1 MPRRHSPW
9 LQETKIKEKGAC
21 SIVFTLV
28 ERACVSNGE
37 EERDEVLPF
46 TLALLQSAGSQSDES
61 WGSTEMAMLSSQHPL
76 MEVEERLVGAAV
88 GGEGRAL
95 AVVWE
100 EMGDGD
106 KR

>member
-1 MPRRHSPW
+1 MARSARVEHLRAMPRRRSPW

-37 EERDEVLPF
+37 ERDEVLLF

-61 WGSTEMAMLSSQHPL
+61 
-76 MEVEERLVGAAV
+76 
-88 GGEGRAL
+88 
-95 AVVWE
+95 
-100 EMGDGD
+100 
-106 KR
+106 

>member
-1 MPRRHSPW
+1 
-9 LQETKIKEKGAC
+9 
-21 SIVFTLV
+21 
-28 ERACVSNGE
+28 
-37 EERDEVLPF
+37 
-46 TLALLQSAGSQSDES
+46 
-61 WGSTEMAMLSSQHPL
+61 MAMLSSQHPL